1 MSKAHGS
8 KGVVIV
14 EVKTE
19 HRLTEVEERSKSNT
33 HRLDKIEK
41 RQDDLEKLA
50 TSVEKIAI
58 REESLEND
66 VKEIKND
73 VKDIKGVPA
82 KRWETVVTVGL
93 TAIVSA
99 IVGFILAKFGF

>member
-1 MSKAHGS
+1 ME
-8 KGVVIV
+8 IQN
-14 EVKTE
+14 E
-19 HRLTEVEERSKSNT
+19 HRLTELEERSKSNT
-33 HRLDKIEK
+33 KRIDKIEK
-41 RQDDLEKLA
+41 RQDNLEKLA
-50 TSVEKIAI
+50 SSVEKIAI

-73 VKDIKGVPA
+73 VKDIKSVPT

-99 IVGFILAKFGF
+99 IVGFIISEIC

>member
-1 MSKAHGS
+1 MD
-8 KGVVIV
+8 
-14 EVKTE
+14 VKME
-19 HRLTEVEERSKSNT
+19 HRITEVEERSKSNT
-33 HRLDKIEK
+33 HRIDKIEK

-99 IVGFILAKFGF
+99 IVGFILAKIGF